1 MSRKHHDDDQGRDHC
16 DQDNEPAPAARTRKG
31 GSPCP
36 SSGSMGRRALH
47 PASICGAGEQR
58 LKVNEE
64 NSHQS

>member
-1 MSRKHHDDDQGRDHC
+1 MGRNHDDNDQGRNHC
-16 DQDNEPAPAARTRKG
+16 DQDNEPAPAPRTRKVG
-31 GSPCP
+31 

-47 PASICGAGEQR
+47 PASICGAGEQW